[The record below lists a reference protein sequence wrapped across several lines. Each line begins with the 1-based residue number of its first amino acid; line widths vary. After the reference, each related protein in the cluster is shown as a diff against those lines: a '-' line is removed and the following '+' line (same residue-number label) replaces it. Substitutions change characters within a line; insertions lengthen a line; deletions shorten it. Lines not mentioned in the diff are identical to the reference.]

1 MKENIF
7 LNSEAFLCSGLFTN
21 VLQGIFEKK
30 KKRKKNFPATKHL
43 GRSNK

>member
-30 KKRKKNFPATKHL
+30 KEKEKTFQELNI
-43 GRSNK
+43 